1 MARRDGARVLS
12 SAQYDRL
19 VFEADLRALI
29 RLMPPPTGAGDE
41 VDWAAVEVELGT
53 PLPADYRAFISVY
66 GGGCIGRDLNV
77 LLPRPAPGPQ
87 WEEPGLAAETANLRL
102 NWRHEI
108 DRAGLD
114 LNENDLLSW
123 GVGSMEP
130 DLLGWVT
137 SDPDPERWPVLARPR
152 HVNYGEPTWQLYDC
166 GMIAF
171 LVRLLRAQLV
181 RCPLSGTALWGRP
194 ATFVD
199 WREQQ
204 RRFQAGLD
212 PITGES
218 DPYAGMPPPVPG
230 P

>member
-1 MARRDGARVLS
+1 MARRDGARVLG

-123 GVGSMEP
+123 GVGSMES